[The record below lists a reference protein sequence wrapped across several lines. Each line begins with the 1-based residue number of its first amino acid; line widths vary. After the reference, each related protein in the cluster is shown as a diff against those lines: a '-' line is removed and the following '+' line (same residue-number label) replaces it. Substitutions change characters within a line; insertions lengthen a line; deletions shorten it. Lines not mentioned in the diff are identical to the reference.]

1 MSANTNPDITRL
13 FAGAMGFID
22 EASKFVGQTFGE
34 KTEGTVVEYTL
45 ASDIK
50 VGQQIVLPSGEF
62 THVTGISGDQDVV
75 ELEFAS
81 GEYFAFLTN
90 SQVRTK

>member
-1 MSANTNPDITRL
+1 MSAKTNNDVTRVL
-13 FAGAMGFID
+13 AEAMGF
-22 EASKFVGQTFGE
+22 FGTIADFTGLNQD
-34 KTEGTVVEYTL
+34 KTERTVVEYTL

-75 ELEFAS
+75 ELEFAT
-81 GEYFAFLTN
+81 GEYFDFLSN

>member
-1 MSANTNPDITRL
+1 MSTNTNPNVTRVL
-13 FAGAMGFID
+13 ADAMGFFD
-22 EASKFVGQTFGE
+22 TVVNMVGGQAE
-34 KTEGTVVEYTL
+34 KDAVNVVEYTL

-50 VGQQIVLPSGEF
+50 IGQQIVLPSGEF

-75 ELEFAS
+75 ELEFAT
-81 GEYFAFLTN
+81 GEYFDFLAN

>member
-1 MSANTNPDITRL
+1 MSAKTNNDVTAVISGVLGLFDTVAD
-13 FAGAMGFID
+13 FAGFKD
-22 EASKFVGQTFGE
+22 EKKDGQ
-34 KTEGTVVEYTL
+34 VVEYTL

-81 GEYFAFLTN
+81 GEYFDFLSN